1 MRLPVRASGRS
12 AGLLFC
18 GVALQ
23 ILLAVLCDAASAD
36 GPLGA
41 AERRDAGNS
50 LSDENRQSVTV
61 ASRAAERDADNNLRE
76 EEKIDKDNDT
86 NHGGTLRTVVSPK
99 NLVRVC
105 GRDGSTIC
113 RPNQKVTS
121 MHHRGPEL
129 AIDGDLATTSVTA
142 SSTDPWWSVEL
153 FASTSVLSVT
163 LTLPGSGTLGP
174 NNVPI
179 VDVTHPLSIYVG
191 DSPDFGQNQR
201 CTADVSRPDSS
212 SSHQLIVPCQGVGRY
227 VHVVMPGNDRV
238 LMLTEVE
245 VIGNHLETAPAASGC
260 PAGYSSWNSGVC
272 EPCPVGWTTNN
283 NVAGPDMWQGCN
295 VPCSAT
301 MMNDDSTGCKGAWYK
316 TLSWP
321 SSTGNWGWSD
331 TGIGNSCTAK
341 CAEVGLQCNLQSLR
355 FASTFD
361 RVRSVFEL
369 LGESSVCNPPGA
381 HIRFGWS
388 TPVESPPLGWGPTQ
402 HTCGGCPKRCGY
414 TVEIQENACDVAHH
428 DAKRM
433 CPCGPTSTATPP
445 PPGRTSTLSLAST
458 CALPLCPSLSPS
470 HTYARAV
477 SASIS
482 RSFRASRSL
491 SHADACAE
499 ACP

>member
-1 MRLPVRASGRS
+1 MYHQDRQS
-12 AGLLFC
+12 
-18 GVALQ
+18 
-23 ILLAVLCDAASAD
+23 AAS
-36 GPLGA
+36 
-41 AERRDAGNS
+41 S
-50 LSDENRQSVTV
+50 I
-61 ASRAAERDADNNLRE
+61 AS
-76 EEKIDKDNDT
+76 
-86 NHGGTLRTVVSPK
+86 
-99 NLVRVC
+99 
-105 GRDGSTIC
+105 
-113 RPNQKVTS
+113 
-121 MHHRGPEL
+121 

-174 NNVPI
+174 NDVPI

-316 TLSWP
+316 TLSYP

-341 CAEVGLQCNLQSLR
+341 CAGVGLQCNLQSLR

-458 CALPLCPSLSPS
+458 CALPLCNIRPSPS
-470 HTYARAV
+470 PSPLALSLARPDKNAPPRQQLQRHRRCMHIGIGV
-477 SASIS
+477 IVVQTVTMPDGVGVIKETLPANKKSSQTS
-482 RSFRASRSL
+482 VTVDLRN
-491 SHADACAE
+491 
-499 ACP
+499 